1 VVVDGSCRECVSGGG
16 ADDDQNA
23 HECLKRNHGE

>member
-1 VVVDGSCRECVSGGG
+1 VVDGSCREGVSGGG

-23 HECLKRNHGE
+23 QECLKRNHCE